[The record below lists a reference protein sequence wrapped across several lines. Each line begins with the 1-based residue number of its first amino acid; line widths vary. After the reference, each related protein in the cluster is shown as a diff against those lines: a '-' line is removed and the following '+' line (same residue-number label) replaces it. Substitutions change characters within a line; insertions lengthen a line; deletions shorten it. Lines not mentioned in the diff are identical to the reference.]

1 MGVERF
7 KTLQRRSSRMVPSSE
22 ATQRLHEIL
31 DQGKTKLSKLGW
43 LQKAEDWLS
52 SQ

>member
-1 MGVERF
+1 
-7 KTLQRRSSRMVPSSE
+7 MVPSSE

>member
-1 MGVERF
+1 
-7 KTLQRRSSRMVPSSE
+7 MVPSSE
-22 ATQRLHEIL
+22 ATQRLLEIL

-43 LQKAEDWLS
+43 LQKVEAWLS